1 TIVGFARSLTS
12 SLAVVGDPTKID
24 LKTNAAIQEFIGKLP
39 AAPYPFPID
48 DEARAR
54 GEVTFKKNCTGCHDA
69 TPGRR
74 REALIF
80 DVGTD
85 RLRADAISSTAVKMM
100 EKVIRVAC
108 PPTQTEYTLG
118 DKPLIDPT
126 DKRGYVAN
134 ALPGTWAQAPYLHNG
149 SVPT

>member
-1 TIVGFARSLTS
+1 
-12 SLAVVGDPTKID
+12 VVGNPTKID
-24 LKTNAAIQEFIGKLP
+24 LKTNAAIQQFIGKLP

-54 GEVTFKKNCTGCHDA
+54 GEVTFKRNCASCHHA

-85 RLRADAISSTAVKMM
+85 RLRADAISSITVKMM

-108 PPTQTEYTLG
+108 PPTQTEFSLG

-126 DKRGYVAN
+126 DKRG
-134 ALPGTWAQAPYLHNG
+134 
-149 SVPT
+149 